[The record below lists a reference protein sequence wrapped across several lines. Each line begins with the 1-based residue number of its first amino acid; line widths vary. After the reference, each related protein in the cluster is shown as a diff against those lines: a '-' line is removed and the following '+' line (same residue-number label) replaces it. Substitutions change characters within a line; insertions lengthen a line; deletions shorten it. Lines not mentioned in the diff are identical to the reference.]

1 MFSVLDVS
9 VLTVMYGRG
18 CRALV
23 KFEAQQESKRM
34 GKASGLAGE
43 AFYAGRC
50 KKSLNAWI
58 SYVADF
64 GNRILNRTWHGKY
77 MKIRKASFSF
87 WGCQNLK
94 HKRQHRQ
101 RLKMG
106 KAWIFRQALTI
117 QKRQQTS
124 ANYENFGKTWK
135 IKDVSGQSKQQIQ
148 QTLRGAVPYIV
159 PQKGW
164 RKLVGCENWNTLHD
178 KEHAGKVHLFP
189 HVKKYFIQL
198 WLHNATHVWMPL
210 YAGRLS
216 LLRFN
221 ASPNPRRADAV
232 KGLSSPQVTFGE
244 CGSAARTGQ
253 RIGI

>member
-1 MFSVLDVS
+1 MFLSSLSCTGEVAERLS
-9 VLTVMYGRG
+9 SLKLNR
-18 CRALV
+18 
-23 KFEAQQESKRM
+23 
-34 GKASGLAGE
+34 KASGWGKQVDWLVKPSTLGDA
-43 AFYAGRC
+43 
-50 KKSLNAWI
+50 KKNAWI

-77 MKIRKASFSF
+77 MKIRTASFSF

-124 ANYENFGKTWK
+124 ANQENFGKTWK

-189 HVKKYFIQL
+189 HVKNILFSYGYTMLHTSECPFMPVACRSFVSMLHPILAELTQL
-198 WLHNATHVWMPL
+198 KDCLRRRWPSGNAAVLPGL
-210 YAGRLS
+210 ANALV
-216 LLRFN
+216 FN
-221 ASPNPRRADAV
+221 
-232 KGLSSPQVTFGE
+232 T
-244 CGSAARTGQ
+244 
-253 RIGI
+253 I

>member
-50 KKSLNAWI
+50 KKECLAWI

-64 GNRILNRTWHGKY
+64 GNLILNRTWHGKY

-117 QKRQQTS
+117 QKRQQTRKNRKNMEDQGRKPS
-124 ANYENFGKTWK
+124 IKTANSTNVKRSCSIHCASKGMTQIGRMWK
-135 IKDVSGQSKQQIQ
+135 LKHI
-148 QTLRGAVPYIV
+148 A
-159 PQKGW
+159 W
-164 RKLVGCENWNTLHD
+164 
-178 KEHAGKVHLFP
+178 
-189 HVKKYFIQL
+189 
-198 WLHNATHVWMPL
+198 
-210 YAGRLS
+210 
-216 LLRFN
+216 
-221 ASPNPRRADAV
+221 
-232 KGLSSPQVTFGE
+232 
-244 CGSAARTGQ
+244 
-253 RIGI
+253 